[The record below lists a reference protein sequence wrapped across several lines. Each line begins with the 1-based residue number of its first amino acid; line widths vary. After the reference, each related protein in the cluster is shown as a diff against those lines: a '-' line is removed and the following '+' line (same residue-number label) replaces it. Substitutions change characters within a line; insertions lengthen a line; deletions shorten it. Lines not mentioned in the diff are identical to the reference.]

1 MSNSNSQASEEAEEI
16 FDDSEAIYGFN
27 IPKGSEFSRKII
39 DSYTDWV
46 KRPQIGA
53 LGLIWVKHNED
64 GTVKSSI
71 DKFFSEEEL
80 KKLTESNPGDLSFII
95 SGKKN
100 KALNQL
106 GSLRVEV
113 GNRLGLRKNNEF
125 EALWVTDFPLFEW
138 DDETEIRK

>member
-1 MSNSNSQASEEAEEI
+1 MENLVLTNPIQDLEWSFLILVKLLRKWFKI

-27 IPKGSEFSRKII
+27 ISNGSEFSRKII

-71 DKFFSEEEL
+71 DKFFSEDEL

-95 SGKKN
+95 SG
-100 KALNQL
+100 
-106 GSLRVEV
+106 
-113 GNRLGLRKNNEF
+113 RKIK
-125 EALWVTDFPLFEW
+125 L
-138 DDETEIRK
+138 